1 MYEAL
6 IKAFRMNRIKVELFK
21 TKSELLRYLDQNIIE
36 GTTVGV
42 GDSMTLE
49 VLEVYHLLRE
59 KDVNFLDKYNQQLI
73 KSEKKQLYMDNFF
86 ADTFISGV
94 NAITENGKIINL
106 DGNGSRVAPIIYG
119 PKKVFL
125 IAGTN
130 KIVKNEQEAIQRIKK
145 VAAPLDAVRLGK
157 NTPCTKLGYCIECK
171 SADKIC
177 NYLTTIQGQFDE
189 KRIELLIIEG
199 AYGY

>member
-1 MYEAL
+1 MYDAL

-130 KIVKNEQEAIQRIKK
+130 KIVKDEQEAIQRIKK

-189 KRIELLIIEG
+189 TRIELLIIEG

>member
-21 TKSELLRYLDQNIIE
+21 TKTELLRYLDQNIVE

-49 VLEVYHLLRE
+49 ALNVYHLLRE
-59 KDVNFLDKYNQQLI
+59 KGVNFLDKYNQQLI
-73 KSEKKQLYMDNFF
+73 KSEKKQLYMDNFS

>member
-49 VLEVYHLLRE
+49 ALNVYHLLRE
-59 KDVNFLDKYNQQLI
+59 KGVNFLDKYNQQLI

>member
-21 TKSELLRYLDQNIIE
+21 TKTELLRYLDQNIIE
-36 GTTVGV
+36 GTPVGV

-73 KSEKKQLYMDNFF
+73 KSEKKQLYIDNFS

-94 NAITENGKIINL
+94 NAITEDGKIINL

-157 NTPCTKLGYCIECK
+157 NTPCTKLGYCIDCK

>member
-36 GTTVGV
+36 GTPVGV

-49 VLEVYHLLRE
+49 ALNVYHLLRE
-59 KDVNFLDKYNQQLI
+59 KGVNFLDKYNQQLI
-73 KSEKKQLYMDNFF
+73 KSEKKQLYMDNFS

>member
-21 TKSELLRYLDQNIIE
+21 TKTELLRYLDQNIVE

-49 VLEVYHLLRE
+49 ALDVYHLLRE
-59 KDVNFLDKYNQQLI
+59 KGVNFLDKYNQQLI